1 MLFLVLRRGLQL
13 CEVFPVRHIL
23 GYWTSIDHDK
33 LLALVQIELPPI
45 HRAKDSYWTEAL
57 LRDLEL
63 LFEKNLHQGLQ

>member
-1 MLFLVLRRGLQL
+1 
-13 CEVFPVRHIL
+13 
-23 GYWTSIDHDK
+23 
-33 LLALVQIELPPI
+33 LPPI